1 VTFFFRRVGTPLAA
15 GNDWLGPSS
24 MIRVPSEALDGVGYS
39 LYAAPM
45 LDFAAYLERIGLGAG
60 ERPTLQAIHRA
71 HATSIPFENLDPH
84 RGIPVSL
91 AQEDLERKLVHERR
105 GGYCFEQN
113 LLLAS
118 ALEHLG
124 LTVEPM
130 LARVRRGAPPGTVR
144 PRSHLVLR
152 VTDDEE
158 RAWHADVGFG
168 LGTLLD
174 PIPFGPDGGAAH
186 EQSGWSFRVLEEG
199 PELVLQTLAKGSWSD
214 AYAFP
219 PQPVPRIDIETSNW
233 WTSTN
238 PQSPFVFG
246 LVAAVH
252 HTDGRHVSINDW
264 SGSLELRVASPSDT
278 EVSQPPREA
287 IPELLAERFNLS
299 GFTLDADGRVQ

>member
-1 VTFFFRRVGTPLAA
+1 
-15 GNDWLGPSS
+15 
-24 MIRVPSEALDGVGYS
+24 
-39 LYAAPM
+39 M
-45 LDFAAYLERIGLGAG
+45 LDFDAYLERVGLSEG
-60 ERPTLQAIHRA
+60 ERPMLQAIHRA

-152 VTDDEE
+152 VTDDDG
-158 RAWHADVGFG
+158 RLWHADVGFG

-174 PIPFGPDGGAAH
+174 PIPFGPDGATAH
-186 EQSGWSFRVLEEG
+186 EQSGWSFRVLEEE
-199 PELVLQTLAKGSWSD
+199 PELVLQTLADGSWSD
-214 AYAFP
+214 LYAFP
-219 PQPVPRIDIETSNW
+219 PQPVPRINVETSNW
-233 WTSTN
+233 WTSTH

-252 HTDGRHVSINDW
+252 RPDGSRESINDW
-264 SGSLELRVASPSDT
+264 SGPLELRKHSPSDT
-278 EVSQPPREA
+278 QGSEPPREA
-287 IPELLAERFNLS
+287 IPELLAERFALP
-299 GFTLDADGRVQ
+299 GFTLDADGRIR